1 MYSITVQNQT
11 GEYVLH
17 NSYDEVLKLNQPV
30 LSLELNK
37 SGTLTFGINP
47 DHPNRAQILPMA
59 SEIYVYDDDQ
69 IYWIGRP
76 ISIEG
81 NFDLMAEVTCEG
93 ILGYLL
99 DTQIPPF
106 DFTGS
111 NSIRGTNCIRVF
123 LQRLIERHN
132 LSVGSFGWN
141 ARKRFTVGTVTVTD
155 SNNNLARSS
164 EDYKSTLET
173 INERLIETHGGFI
186 RLRVSGSTRYIDYI
200 DTFGAATQP
209 ITFGEN
215 ILDLSTHTQ
224 AESIYTCVIPE
235 GAQIGDTEKRVTLSG
250 YTPTTS
256 VRNRITQYTHG
267 GGIFFDG
274 TTGYLNGEYAIRDA
288 AGEAAHGRIYIKK
301 TWDDVTTQENLA
313 LKAAE
318 YIGKISV
325 LGTTIDLSAVDLSR
339 IDVDY
344 KRFGLGE
351 IAQVISLPHDI
362 QAEYQI
368 TQMNKDLFDPAGS
381 SMVLGGELGTY
392 TFDNTKQ
399 VTEIANQITDEVSSA
414 VQNATALLS
423 GGLGGYLIIRR
434 DDTGQ
439 PYEILIMNAATES
452 AATRCVRI
460 NQNGIG
466 FGQSSAG
473 STSWTYRNAWTID
486 GNLVADFITT
496 GTLKDHAGNTQ
507 LNMSTGVLTMKKGSI
522 NLGGGSFAVNDQGV
536 LTMKKGSINLGNGN
550 FYVNDQGV
558 LTMKKGSI
566 NLGGGKFTVNDSG
579 TLKAISGTI
588 GGMSL
593 SANALTK
600 VYTAAGKQGYVRI
613 VAPTG
618 LTEDVFHTVY
628 GGNSTFAIQATGRVR
643 CAPTNWQGEFGGE
656 IFYVDDRSAYM
667 YNGDSAA
674 AVEVNYNGVEI
685 RPGDNRTTSAHSGNL
700 YVTAAGLLFRANE
713 GSSSRK
719 IKHDIKPVENEE
731 LDPNRLYD
739 VEVIQYKYNDDFL
752 SEDDPNRGK
761 DLIGF
766 IVEDLDEI
774 YPAAVSK
781 EDPEE
786 SKTWTWSPIRMIP
799 GMLQLIQD
807 QKKEI
812 DDLKERLE
820 KVEHAIELL
829 TKGAAN

>member
-1 MYSITVQNQT
+1 M
-11 GEYVLH
+11 
-17 NSYDEVLKLNQPV
+17 
-30 LSLELNK
+30 
-37 SGTLTFGINP
+37 
-47 DHPNRAQILPMA
+47 
-59 SEIYVYDDDQ
+59 
-69 IYWIGRP
+69 
-76 ISIEG
+76 
-81 NFDLMAEVTCEG
+81 
-93 ILGYLL
+93 
-99 DTQIPPF
+99 
-106 DFTGS
+106 
-111 NSIRGTNCIRVF
+111 
-123 LQRLIERHN
+123 
-132 LSVGSFGWN
+132 
-141 ARKRFTVGTVTVTD
+141 
-155 SNNNLARSS
+155 
-164 EDYKSTLET
+164 
-173 INERLIETHGGFI
+173 
-186 RLRVSGSTRYIDYI
+186 
-200 DTFGAATQP
+200 
-209 ITFGEN
+209 
-215 ILDLSTHTQ
+215 
-224 AESIYTCVIPE
+224 
-235 GAQIGDTEKRVTLSG
+235 
-250 YTPTTS
+250 
-256 VRNRITQYTHG
+256 RNRITQYTHG
-267 GGIFFDG
+267 GGIFWDG

-288 AGEAAHGRIYIKK
+288 AGEAANGRIYIKQI
-301 TWDDVTTQENLA
+301 WDDVTLQENLA

-325 LGTTIDLSAVDLSR
+325 LGTTIELSAVDLSR

-368 TQMNKDLFDPAGS
+368 TQMNIDLFDPAGS

-423 GGLGGYLIIRR
+423 GGLGGYLIIRQ

-460 NQNGIG
+460 NKNGIG

-536 LTMKKGSINLGNGN
+536 LTMKKGSINLGGGN

-593 SANALTK
+593 SENSLTK
-600 VYTAAGKQGYVRI
+600 VFTVNGRQGFVRMT
-613 VAPTG
+613 APTG
-618 LTEDVFHTVY
+618 FSEDAFCTAY
-628 GGNSTFAIQATGRVR
+628 GGNSTFAIQASGRLRV
-643 CAPTNWQGEFGGE
+643 APTKYEASPGETQFV
-656 IFYVDDRSAYM
+656 VDQAYAYM
-667 YNGDSAA
+667 YNSYNDG

-685 RPGDNRTTSAHSGNL
+685 RPGNNRTTSAHYGNL

-752 SEDDPNRGK
+752 ASDDPNRGK

-781 EDPEE
+781 EDQEE
-786 SKTWTWSPIRMIP
+786 SETWTWSPIRMIP

-820 KVEHAIELL
+820 KVELL
-829 TKGAAN
+829 TKGATN

>member
-17 NSYDEVLKLNQPV
+17 NSYDETLKLNQPV

-111 NSIRGTNCIRVF
+111 NSIRGTNCIRAF
-123 LQRLIERHN
+123 IQRLIERHN

-200 DTFGAATQP
+200 ETFGAATQP

-215 ILDLSTHTQ
+215 LLDLSTHTQ

-267 GGIFFDG
+267 GGIFWDG

-288 AGEAAHGRIYIKK
+288 AGEAAHGRIYIKQI
-301 TWDDVTTQENLA
+301 WDDVTLQENLA

-325 LGTTIDLSAVDLSR
+325 LGTTIELSAVDLSR

-368 TQMNKDLFDPAGS
+368 TQMNIDLFDPAGS

-423 GGLGGYLIIRR
+423 GGLGGYLIIRQ

-460 NQNGIG
+460 NKNGIG

-522 NLGGGSFAVNDQGV
+522 NLGGG
-536 LTMKKGSINLGNGN
+536 
-550 FYVNDQGV
+550 
-558 LTMKKGSI
+558 
-566 NLGGGKFTVNDSG
+566 KFTVNDSG
-579 TLKAISGTI
+579 ALKAISGTI

-593 SANALTK
+593 SANSLTK
-600 VYTAAGKQGYVRI
+600 VFTVNGRQGFVRMT
-613 VAPTG
+613 APTG
-618 LTEDVFHTVY
+618 FSEDAFCTAY
-628 GGNSTFAIQATGRVR
+628 GGNSTFAIQATGRLRV
-643 CAPTNWQGEFGGE
+643 APTKYEASPGETLF
-656 IFYVDDRSAYM
+656 IVDQDYAFM
-667 YNGDSAA
+667 YNSYNEG

-685 RPGDNRTTSAHSGNL
+685 RPGNNRTTSAHYGNL

-731 LDPNRLYD
+731 LDPDRLYD

-752 SEDDPNRGK
+752 SDDDPNRGK

-786 SKTWTWSPIRMIP
+786 SETWTWSPIRMIP

-820 KVEHAIELL
+820 KVELL
-829 TKGAAN
+829 TKGATN